1 MIFYRN
7 FKDFVLSFK
16 YPYGKV
22 FLVSYPNSGRSWLNY
37 MLLNVLKTL
46 EIQDINIQLTHDQSE
61 IILENGFKPDP
72 LLLYK
77 YPNRYKYLRS
87 RVIFLARD
95 PRDIIASN
103 FYQVTNRSKFPFNFD
118 SISDFVKHDVY
129 GFKRII
135 YFYNLWNNN
144 KNIPVDFKLVKYE
157 NLLNGIDEFK
167 KVLSF
172 LNIKINDDIVSNI
185 YMESSADK
193 MRKKE
198 KENTL
203 DGITHFGTE
212 LDKLKVRHATKGSF
226 RNDLSN
232 NDILYCNN
240 EMKKLSSFFK
250 YF

>member
-95 PRDIIASN
+95 PRDIIASIFIKSQIGLN
-103 FYQVTNRSKFPFNFD
+103 FPLFD
-118 SISDFVKHDVY
+118 SISDFVNMMFW
-129 GFKRII
+129 FKRII

-144 KNIPVDFKLVKYE
+144 KNIPIDFKLVKYE
-157 NLLNGIDEFK
+157 NLLMDRFK